1 MKHFGLRIAN
11 RELNNPRR
19 KLSVLC
25 RCFNPQFDIR
35 NPKLSGGFTLIDA
48 LVFIVIAGILL
59 PAIVVPFA
67 TAVKG
72 SVKPEM
78 VNTAMYL
85 AQQKMEEMVKLDYA
99 TLNPVALTPYVNA
112 PAPGYQWQW
121 EIRYVP
127 SNDLNGPGV
136 LTPDTGYKRI
146 FVRVSDPENDTYE
159 IYSVVTRFP

>member
-1 MKHFGLRIAN
+1 MKYCGI
-11 RELNNPRR
+11 LNSDCGI
-19 KLSVLC
+19 KSQKQIGVLC
-25 RCFNPQFDIR
+25 RSFTPHSAFRIPHSKR
-35 NPKLSGGFTLIDA
+35 GFTLIDA

-85 AQQKMEEMVKLDYA
+85 AHQRQEELLKFDYNNPF
-99 TLNPVALTPYVNA
+99 LNTVALTAYVNA

-121 EIRYVP
+121 EILYLD
-127 SNDLNGPGV
+127 SNFNVSATDL
-136 LTPDTGYKRI
+136 GYKRI

-159 IYSVVTRFP
+159 VYSVVTRFP